1 MARGTLSFF
10 FILSFFGG
18 HLVPAA
24 GYANGKVTKAC
35 STMEP
40 HHGVPAQT
48 TTSPY
53 QLKTNV
59 TSFSPGDKIQ
69 VILTGSKSFEGFLL
83 QARDPTNQASVSTIG
98 TFMLTNPIR
107 TQLLTCSMHQ
117 DSAVSHTSDHKQSKV
132 VVIWNAPHDAPDTVQ
147 FFVTVVAHYSKYWL
161 KIPGPIIYQPGV
173 TPLPPLLS
181 TTPNVIP
188 ASTPSTLPG
197 PITSE
202 GCGVL
207 KSCLVDPPGCN
218 PGEDLHCFFLSMFK
232 EDSEKQVMTFEL
244 SGPAEGYIAFA
255 LSLDKWMGNDDV
267 YMCVT
272 DGDSVSVS
280 AAFVSGRTYPE
291 GQTQRGLSSVSW
303 RLADGLIQCRFS
315 RAVRL
320 SHEEPARYDLDQHYY
335 LFLASGHDFG
345 KHKQQPLV
353 SSQRKLINGSAEVL
367 HGSRGPLI
375 LKMHGALMLFAWML
389 TGSVGTFIAS
399 FYKHQWANQTLL
411 GQKVWFQVHR
421 GLMMLTVILTAIA
434 FSFPFFYRRGW
445 SKHAGAHPYIGCSVV
460 VLSVLQPVIAV
471 FRPPPDCKRRPIFN
485 VFHWGV
491 GSLTEIL
498 AAMQLDEQQI
508 VSSEQLQISSKDS
521 CLKTLLLAA
530 LALGN
535 TGLLMAL
542 LSTIAEL

>member
-59 TSFSPGDKIQ
+59 TSFSPGDRIQ

-117 DSAVSHTSDHKQSKV
+117 DSAVSHTSDHKQSEV
-132 VVIWNAPHDAPDTVQ
+132 VVIWNAPHDAPDTLIHIMEYLDPSLVKSLNNNNYK
-147 FFVTVVAHYSKYWL
+147 FCVVSANL
-161 KIPGPIIYQPGV
+161 ACGPFLHWFPF
-173 TPLPPLLS
+173 PPQL
-181 TTPNVIP
+181 
-188 ASTPSTLPG
+188 
-197 PITSE
+197 
-202 GCGVL
+202 
-207 KSCLVDPPGCN
+207 
-218 PGEDLHCFFLSMFK
+218 
-232 EDSEKQVMTFEL
+232 MTFEL

-291 GQTQRGLSSVSW
+291 GQTQVRILNTS
-303 RLADGLIQCRFS
+303 IFS
-315 RAVRL
+315 NISCYNV
-320 SHEEPARYDLDQHYY
+320 YY
-335 LFLASGHDFG
+335 CCFFSTDFG
-345 KHKQQPLV
+345 KHSQQPLV
-353 SSQRKLINGSAEVL
+353 SSQRKRINGSAEVL

-445 SKHAGAHPYIGCSVV
+445 SKVRYPATQTHSPLAPCSEYHILTLTSADLRSFST
-460 VLSVLQPVIAV
+460 LSI
-471 FRPPPDCKRRPIFN
+471 RD
-485 VFHWGV
+485 
-491 GSLTEIL
+491 
-498 AAMQLDEQQI
+498 
-508 VSSEQLQISSKDS
+508 
-521 CLKTLLLAA
+521 
-530 LALGN
+530 
-535 TGLLMAL
+535 
-542 LSTIAEL
+542 

>member
-59 TSFSPGDKIQ
+59 TSFSPGDRIQ

-117 DSAVSHTSDHKQSKV
+117 DSAVSHTSDHKQSEV

-147 FFVTVVAHYSKYWL
+147 FLSRKFKKAF
-161 KIPGPIIYQPGV
+161 
-173 TPLPPLLS
+173 PPQL
-181 TTPNVIP
+181 
-188 ASTPSTLPG
+188 
-197 PITSE
+197 
-202 GCGVL
+202 
-207 KSCLVDPPGCN
+207 
-218 PGEDLHCFFLSMFK
+218 
-232 EDSEKQVMTFEL
+232 MTFEL

-291 GQTQRGLSSVSW
+291 GQTQK
-303 RLADGLIQCRFS
+303 S
-315 RAVRL
+315 R
-320 SHEEPARYDLDQHYY
+320 
-335 LFLASGHDFG
+335 
-345 KHKQQPLV
+345 
-353 SSQRKLINGSAEVL
+353 
-367 HGSRGPLI
+367 
-375 LKMHGALMLFAWML
+375 ALMLFAWML

-445 SKHAGAHPYIGCSVV
+445 SKVRYPATQTHSPLAPCSEYH
-460 VLSVLQPVIAV
+460 I
-471 FRPPPDCKRRPIFN
+471 
-485 VFHWGV
+485 
-491 GSLTEIL
+491 LTL
-498 AAMQLDEQQI
+498 TSADL
-508 VSSEQLQISSKDS
+508 
-521 CLKTLLLAA
+521 
-530 LALGN
+530 
-535 TGLLMAL
+535 
-542 LSTIAEL
+542 

>member
-59 TSFSPGDKIQ
+59 TSFSPGDRIQ

-117 DSAVSHTSDHKQSKV
+117 DSAVSHTSDHKQSEV

-147 FFVTVVAHYSKYWL
+147 FFLAQVNPPTEGFREKSKWKYVKPHLTGLTKPWSIVKDPTL
-161 KIPGPIIYQPGV
+161 KFKKAF
-173 TPLPPLLS
+173 PPQL
-181 TTPNVIP
+181 
-188 ASTPSTLPG
+188 
-197 PITSE
+197 
-202 GCGVL
+202 
-207 KSCLVDPPGCN
+207 
-218 PGEDLHCFFLSMFK
+218 
-232 EDSEKQVMTFEL
+232 MTFEL

-291 GQTQRGLSSVSW
+291 GQTQVRILNTSIFISCYNVYY
-303 RLADGLIQCRFS
+303 CCFFS
-315 RAVRL
+315 T
-320 SHEEPARYDLDQHYY
+320 
-335 LFLASGHDFG
+335 DFG
-345 KHKQQPLV
+345 KHSQQPLV
-353 SSQRKLINGSAEVL
+353 SSQRKRINGSAEVL

-445 SKHAGAHPYIGCSVV
+445 SKVRYPATQTHSPLAPCSEYHILTLTSADLRSFST
-460 VLSVLQPVIAV
+460 LSI
-471 FRPPPDCKRRPIFN
+471 RD
-485 VFHWGV
+485 
-491 GSLTEIL
+491 
-498 AAMQLDEQQI
+498 
-508 VSSEQLQISSKDS
+508 
-521 CLKTLLLAA
+521 
-530 LALGN
+530 
-535 TGLLMAL
+535 
-542 LSTIAEL
+542 